1 MVVIILQLV
10 LQLSM
15 QSMPITTNVVNSNP
29 AHGKV
34 YSIQHYVTK
43 CVSDLRQV
51 SGFLR
56 GTPVSPTN
64 KTDRHDITD
73 ILLKLALN
81 TIIITLTL
89 YTSFLPPCITYH
101 CAYTSRVF
109 VCSIY
114 SVTGINRKSMENT
127 FVYIIDRCSVYTGE
141 TN

>member
-1 MVVIILQLV
+1 VIVVVLQLV
-10 LQLSM
+10 LQLS
-15 QSMPITTNVVNSNP
+15 NVVNSNP

-34 YSIQHYVTK
+34 YSIHHYVTK

-51 SGFLR
+51 GGF
-56 GTPVSPTN
+56 PVSSTN
-64 KTDRHDITD
+64 KTDHHDITD

-81 TIIITLTL
+81 TIILTLTL

-114 SVTGINRKSMENT
+114 SITGINRKSMENT
-127 FVYIIDRCSVYTGE
+127 FVYIIDRCSDYTGK

>member
-1 MVVIILQLV
+1 MISVCKVYASWDRRGRVVIVLQLV
-10 LQLSM
+10 LQLS
-15 QSMPITTNVVNSNP
+15 NVVNSNS

-64 KTDRHDITD
+64 KTDRHDITH

-81 TIIITLTL
+81 TIILTLTL
-89 YTSFLPPCITYH
+89 YHLALHIIVHTLQGFSF
-101 CAYTSRVF
+101 V
-109 VCSIY
+109 
-114 SVTGINRKSMENT
+114 
-127 FVYIIDRCSVYTGE
+127 VYTV
-141 TN
+141 